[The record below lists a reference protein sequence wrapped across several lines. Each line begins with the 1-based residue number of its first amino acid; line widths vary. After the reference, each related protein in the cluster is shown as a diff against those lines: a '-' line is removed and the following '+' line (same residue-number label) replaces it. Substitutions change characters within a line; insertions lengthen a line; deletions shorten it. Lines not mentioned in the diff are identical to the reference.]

1 MDNIDWQQRLDALV
15 SAFPARLAAGED
27 RVLEWLRDFAA
38 ANEDSTLRCDR
49 RGLALQL
56 TFSGY
61 RSDVEGAVKLKEHGA
76 EAFRRRI
83 IEFSLYFLER
93 DQSIPVQVKQ
103 MVDYYFENR

>member
-1 MDNIDWQQRLDALV
+1 
-15 SAFPARLAAGED
+15 
-27 RVLEWLRDFAA
+27 
-38 ANEDSTLRCDR
+38 
-49 RGLALQL
+49 
-56 TFSGY
+56 
-61 RSDVEGAVKLKEHGA
+61 VEGAVKLKEHGA